1 MNVLRAVIYVR
12 LSRTTES
19 STSLARQEASCR
31 GYAER
36 QGWTVLRVFQDS
48 NVSGGEPPGER
59 PALRE
64 LCENLSH
71 YDVLLTW
78 RADRIARSLIH
89 FSSVIEACDTAG
101 VRLVAIEDGWD
112 MSTPHGRFAANV
124 LASFAQFERE
134 LGRERTVSSQNHLRK
149 TGRWAGGRVPYGL
162 RPTPNTEGR
171 GKILIRDDRAEPI
184 VRELAERIIAGEAPT
199 RIAADLQARGV
210 PAPRVHNSTRPDP
223 APSAWTHKS
232 IKIVMTSQTLLGHK
246 IEHRTGKVIC
256 DNAGPVKFWPPMLTQ
271 EEFARIA
278 QIIEDG
284 YRPRRPNRPS
294 HWLHGVVICGV
305 CGRNMKRSQSSGAE
319 TFRCLG
325 PLTEPHRSVSIKG
338 DLLEGWFVAEL
349 RERLRNAPVVE
360 HTYRAEVD
368 LSDEIR
374 RLRTYVAEL
383 LDDRRA
389 GVFSTP
395 EAVEVFRNEYRLA
408 STRLETCER
417 QPHKP
422 GGWEMRA
429 AAQSMW
435 DAWNVWCPEERGSY
449 LVGCQVRAVVSSPPR
464 PRARV
469 EAADRCVCDLG
480 NLIVFDGARSE

>member
-124 LASFAQFERE
+124 LVSFAQFERE

-171 GKILIRDDRAEPI
+171 GKILIRDDRAEPR
-184 VRELAERIIAGEAPT
+184 VPAGIDPT
-199 RIAADLQARGV
+199 RNLRATASQTRWVGNARG
-210 PAPRVHNSTRPDP
+210 
-223 APSAWTHKS
+223 
-232 IKIVMTSQTLLGHK
+232 
-246 IEHRTGKVIC
+246 RT
-256 DNAGPVKFWPPMLTQ
+256 
-271 EEFARIA
+271 
-278 QIIEDG
+278 
-284 YRPRRPNRPS
+284 
-294 HWLHGVVICGV
+294 
-305 CGRNMKRSQSSGAE
+305 
-319 TFRCLG
+319 
-325 PLTEPHRSVSIKG
+325 
-338 DLLEGWFVAEL
+338 
-349 RERLRNAPVVE
+349 
-360 HTYRAEVD
+360 VD
-368 LSDEIR
+368 
-374 RLRTYVAEL
+374 V
-383 LDDRRA
+383 
-389 GVFSTP
+389 G
-395 EAVEVFRNEYRLA
+395 
-408 STRLETCER
+408 RLERVVSRGAWKLPGRLPGSCRGQLAATPTCE
-417 QPHKP
+417 
-422 GGWEMRA
+422 GGGR
-429 AAQSMW
+429 
-435 DAWNVWCPEERGSY
+435 
-449 LVGCQVRAVVSSPPR
+449 
-464 PRARV
+464 
-469 EAADRCVCDLG
+469 
-480 NLIVFDGARSE
+480 

>member
-149 TGRWAGGRVPYGL
+149 TGRWAADGCRMAFGR
-162 RPTPNTEGR
+162 RRTR
-171 GKILIRDDRAEPI
+171 K
-184 VRELAERIIAGEAPT
+184 AG
-199 RIAADLQARGV
+199 AR
-210 PAPRVHNSTRPDP
+210 S
-223 APSAWTHKS
+223 SY
-232 IKIVMTSQTLLGHK
+232 VMT
-246 IEHRTGKVIC
+246 ER
-256 DNAGPVKFWPPMLTQ
+256 
-271 EEFARIA
+271 
-278 QIIEDG
+278 
-284 YRPRRPNRPS
+284 S
-294 HWLHGVVICGV
+294 H
-305 CGRNMKRSQSSGAE
+305 
-319 TFRCLG
+319 
-325 PLTEPHRSVSIKG
+325 
-338 DLLEGWFVAEL
+338 
-349 RERLRNAPVVE
+349 
-360 HTYRAEVD
+360 
-368 LSDEIR
+368 
-374 RLRTYVAEL
+374 
-383 LDDRRA
+383 
-389 GVFSTP
+389 
-395 EAVEVFRNEYRLA
+395 EYRLA